1 MTTAAPDLKVYH
13 SVKNFGNV
21 TNPIVT
27 MGTFDGVHVGH
38 RSLLDRI
45 NSIAEQ
51 EQGESVLLT
60 FHPHPRLVLFPE
72 QNDLRMLNSPTEQ
85 IERLEAAGLQHL
97 IIQPFDLAFSRL
109 SALEYVRSLIVEGI
123 GAHKMVVGYDHRF
136 GKNREGDFRLLRE
149 YAEMFGF
156 QVEEIPAQML
166 LDVNVSSTK
175 IRKALE
181 SGDLLSANQLL
192 GYNYPLSGIVIEG
205 DGIGKTMGYPT
216 ANLQLDDP
224 LKLVPAS
231 GVYAVNA
238 RLGTRHF
245 PAMMNIGT
253 RPTIS
258 DSGELRIEV
267 HLLEGGSKIYGE
279 SIEVELVARLRDE
292 RRFASKEELTRQL
305 AFDRTAAIEALQ

>member
-1 MTTAAPDLKVYH
+1 MATATPDLKVYH
-13 SVKNFGNV
+13 SVNNFGSV

-38 RSLLDRI
+38 RSLLERI
-45 NSIAEQ
+45 NSIAKQ

-72 QNDLRMLNSPTEQ
+72 QNDLRMLNSPSEQ

-109 SALEYVRSLIVEGI
+109 SALEYVRRLIVEGI

-136 GKNREGDFRLLRE
+136 GKNREGDFLLLRE
-149 YAEMFGF
+149 YADMFGF

-238 RLGTRHF
+238 RIDARNY

-253 RPTIS
+253 RPTVS
-258 DSGELRIEV
+258 DSGELRLEV
-267 HLLEGGSKIYGE
+267 HLLEGGSELYGKT
-279 SIEVELVARLRDE
+279 IVVELVARLRDE
-292 RRFASKEELTRQL
+292 RRFASKEELMRQL